1 LIPAA
6 EENNL
11 HEKRIQKK
19 MKLFGTDGI
28 RGMVNDEPMTPETV
42 LRVGMAI
49 GYLLRE
55 KHGRNMIL
63 IGKDTR
69 LSGYMIESALT
80 SGICSMGMNVTLVGP
95 IPTPGVAF
103 LTRTLRLDAGI
114 VISASHNPFE
124 DNGIKLFSSKG
135 FKLPDDLEQEI
146 ERLVQVDDLPRYR
159 VRGAG
164 IGRAYR
170 LDDATGRYI
179 EYIKSTIP
187 RGINFEGMKVVVD
200 SANGAA
206 YKTTPWLFRELG
218 ADVISLNHS
227 PDGTNINA
235 HAGSLHMEGLQ
246 KAVKRHSAD
255 IGIAHD
261 GDADRAIFCD
271 EQGSIIDGDQ
281 IMGMWAAEMKRN
293 RMLKRNTVVSTV
305 MSNLGLEKFLEGQK
319 IKLVR
324 TNVGDRYVVERMLG
338 SGYNFGGEQSGHI
351 VFLDHNTTGDGPLTA
366 LQVMYLMKRRDAP
379 LSQLSKEITLYPQVL
394 TNVKVKHRQDIG
406 KIPKIMDAVGI
417 AEKRLA
423 GKGRVLVR
431 PSGTE
436 PKVRVMVEGED
447 LQLIRKLAQ
456 DIAEVIQET
465 MT

>member
-1 LIPAA
+1 
-6 EENNL
+6 
-11 HEKRIQKK
+11 
-19 MKLFGTDGI
+19 MKLFGTDGV
-28 RGMVNDEPMTPETV
+28 RGTVNRHPMVPETV
-42 LRVGMAI
+42 LKIGKAI
-49 GYLLRE
+49 AFLLRE

-95 IPTPGVAF
+95 LPTPGIAF

-124 DNGIKLFSSKG
+124 DNGIKLFSSEG
-135 FKLPDDLEQEI
+135 FKLPDELERKIEEFVLDEGLLRHKPKGAEI
-146 ERLVQVDDLPRYR
+146 
-159 VRGAG
+159 GK
-164 IGRAYR
+164 AYR

-187 RGINFEGMKVVVD
+187 RRTTFEGMKIVID
-200 SANGAA
+200 CANGAA

-218 ADVISLNHS
+218 ADVISLNDK
-227 PDGTNINA
+227 PNGVNINA
-235 HAGSLHMEGLQ
+235 ECGSLYLEGIQ
-246 KAVKRHSAD
+246 KAVRLHKAD

-271 EQGSIIDGDQ
+271 EKGDIIDGDK
-281 IMGMWAAEMKRN
+281 IMGMWAVEMKRN
-293 RMLKRNTVVSTV
+293 GMLKNDTLVSTV
-305 MSNLGLEKFLEGQK
+305 MSNLGLEQYLRKNA

-324 TNVGDRYVVERMLG
+324 TKVGDRYVVEKMLEG
-338 SGYNFGGEQSGHI
+338 GYTLGGEQSGHI
-351 VFLDHNTTGDGPLTA
+351 IFLDHNTTGDGPLTA
-366 LQVMYLMKRRDAP
+366 IQVLYLMKKRNVP
-379 LSQLSKEITLYPQVL
+379 LSRLSREIKLYPQIL
-394 TNVKVKHRQDIG
+394 TNVHIEHRQDI
-406 KIPKIMDAVGI
+406 KTIPEIEEAIKA

-436 PKVRVMVEGED
+436 PKIRIMLEGQELKLITQISKD
-447 LQLIRKLAQ
+447 LAK
-456 DIAEVIQET
+456 VIKEK